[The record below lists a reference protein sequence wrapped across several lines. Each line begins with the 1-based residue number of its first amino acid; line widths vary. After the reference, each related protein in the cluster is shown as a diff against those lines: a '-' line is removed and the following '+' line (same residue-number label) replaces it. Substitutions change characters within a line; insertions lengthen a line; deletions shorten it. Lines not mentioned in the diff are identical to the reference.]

1 MAIHRVAAAVAA
13 LLLPLAAAQA
23 QAAEIKVLSST
34 ALKAV
39 LEELC
44 PQFEKATE
52 NKVVLTLAPSA
63 VIKTQ
68 IDQGA
73 AFDVDILTVTLNDN
87 LASTGKIVSA
97 PRVTVAR
104 AGMGVAVRKGTAKPD
119 ISTTEALKRAL
130 LNAKSIGFNGQGASR
145 STFEALFTKLG
156 IADALKAKITLLTT
170 GAPEGVAKGVV
181 EIGLGPISET
191 LAEPGADLVGPLP
204 ADIQSYLV
212 FTAGVSAGSKDPQ
225 AANTL
230 IKFLAAP
237 AAAPV
242 LKAKGMEP
250 G

>member
-1 MAIHRVAAAVAA
+1 MAIHRVVAAVAA

-52 NKVVLTLAPSA
+52 NKVVLTLAPAA
-63 VIKTQ
+63 VLKTQ

-73 AFDVDILTVTLNDN
+73 A
-87 LASTGKIVSA
+87 
-97 PRVTVAR
+97 
-104 AGMGVAVRKGTAKPD
+104 KPD
-119 ISTTEALKRAL
+119 IATADAFKRTL

-156 IADALKAKITLLTT
+156 IADELKSKITLLTT

-181 EIGLGPISET
+181 EIGLGPMSET
-191 LAEPGADLVGPLP
+191 LAEPGAELAGPLP

-212 FTAGVSAGSKDPQ
+212 FTAGVSAASKDAE
-225 AANTL
+225 AANAL

-237 AAAPV
+237 AAASV

>member
-1 MAIHRVAAAVAA
+1 MAIHRVVAAVAA
-13 LLLPLAAAQA
+13 LLLPLASAQA

-52 NKVVLTLAPSA
+52 NKVVLTLAPAA
-63 VIKTQ
+63 VLKAQ

-73 AFDVDILTVTLNDN
+73 AFDVAILTAGLNDG
-87 LASTGKIVSA
+87 LAGTGKIVNA

-104 AGMGVAVRKGTAKPD
+104 AGMGVAVRKGATKPD
-119 ISTTEALKRAL
+119 IATTDALKRKL

-156 IADALKAKITLLTT
+156 IADELKSKITLLTT

-181 EIGLGPISET
+181 EIGLGPMSEV
-191 LAEPGADLVGPLP
+191 LAEPGAELAGPLP

-212 FTAGVSAGSKDPQ
+212 FTAGVSAASKDAE
-225 AANTL
+225 AANAL

-237 AAAPV
+237 AAASV

>member
-1 MAIHRVAAAVAA
+1 MAIHRIIAAAAA
-13 LLLPLAAAQA
+13 LVLPLAAAQA

-52 NKVVLTLAPSA
+52 NKVVLTLAPAA
-63 VIKTQ
+63 VLKAQ

-73 AFDVDILTVTLNDN
+73 AFDVAILTVGLNDS
-87 LASTGKIVSA
+87 LAGSGKIVSA

-104 AGMGVAVRKGTAKPD
+104 AGMGVAVRKGAAKPD

-156 IADALKAKITLLTT
+156 IADALKSKITLLTT

-191 LAEPGADLVGPLP
+191 LAEPDADLVGPLP

-212 FTAGVSAGSKDPQ
+212 FTAGVSAGSKDAD
-225 AANTL
+225 AANAL

-237 AAAPV
+237 AAASV